1 MLSRLCIRRP
11 ITTIM
16 VTLMVFIAG
25 IVAYSGLNLALMP
38 NVDLPIVLVSATY
51 VGAGPEEIENLV
63 SKPLEDALGTVNNV
77 DTITSMSNSNAA
89 MIMVQFVDGT
99 DIDMAAIDLRDVLDR
114 TKGTL
119 PSDVEEPVIFKI
131 DMNAIPI
138 YMGVTADNLDL
149 NALNT
154 LLDEDILP
162 RLERI
167 EGVASIDLY
176 GGVEKE
182 VRITVDPSK
191 LTGYNL
197 TVSTLSQILAAENMN
212 LPSGSL
218 TQGEMKVPV
227 RTIGQFDSVE
237 EIKDLPIAT
246 PSGAIIHLSD
256 VANVEEVNKDQNY
269 IAYLDGEQ
277 GIMIAVNKQSTANLV
292 KTSEKLQKELNAI
305 TAQYPELHMTIVM
318 DTTDYIK
325 DSISNIT
332 ETAFLSALIAFFVLL
347 AFLKNPVTSGIIAVS
362 IPTSILATFALM
374 YLAGMSLNLIS
385 MGGVAI
391 GIGMLVDNSVVV
403 LDNIY
408 QYYERGYSPK
418 EASEEGAKEV
428 TMAIT
433 ASTLTTVAVFLPI
446 AFVKGSVGQLL
457 QNLSFAITFSLIA
470 SLVVAIT
477 FVPMASALLLQKNRK
492 TKLRKYQKFS
502 AALFLWDKALD
513 RLSQWYEGVIRW
525 ALSHRKTTVLTVLAI
540 FIASLVTVPLTGM
553 DFMQES
559 DEGMASV
566 AITLPN
572 GTSLET
578 TDEVVLEAL
587 YRLQSVPENETVYAI
602 IGADSMSDNSAA
614 ATVYMNLIPK
624 VERSRSTAEVCEE
637 IKTLLGDIP
646 GIELTVSASQ
656 MSMGSTSGSGDV
668 TFNVYGYDSKTLM
681 EVEAEIV
688 DLIGNIDG
696 FTDVEGSTGSTVPE
710 AMVRIDRS
718 KASHY
723 GVTAGSIAG
732 ALNTAISGT
741 TATQYK
747 VDGSELDVVLRYNT
761 DELTYLTDLNNLTVT
776 SAAGV
781 QIPLSSVA
789 SIEISESAT
798 SITRENQKN
807 YVTISANTTD
817 LSGSEAQ
824 ALIDQAMAAYPFP
837 DGCSYAY
844 SGNMEM
850 MMDAF
855 RSLMICMVVAV
866 LLVYMIM
873 ASQFESLRYPFIVMF
888 SMPLAI
894 TGGILGLFITGNTV
908 TMPAMMGFVML
919 VGMVVNNGIV
929 LVDYA
934 NQLMG
939 RGLSC
944 YDALVTAGP
953 RRLRPILMTTLTT
966 ILGMLPM
973 ALSKAEGSEMMQ
985 SLSIGVIFGLSF
997 STVVTLVF
1005 IPVLYLWMNE
1015 RRERRR
1021 SKKASKKEKKT
1032 VKKEKKTTKKEK
1044 KAAKKE
1050 KPDENST
1057 V

>member
-1 MLSRLCIRRP
+1 MLSRLCIRKP

-16 VTLMVFIAG
+16 ITLMVFIAG

-38 NVDLPIVLVSATY
+38 NVDIPVVLVSTTY

-77 DTITSMSNSNAA
+77 DTITSISNSNAA
-89 MIMVQFVDGT
+89 LVMVQFVDGT
-99 DIDMAAIDLRDVLDR
+99 DIDMAAIDLREVLDR
-114 TKGTL
+114 AKSSL
-119 PSDVEEPVIFKI
+119 PSNAEEPVIFKI

-138 YMGVTADNLDL
+138 YLGVTANNLDL
-149 NALNT
+149 NALNN
-154 LLDEDILP
+154 LLEDDILP

-167 EGVASIDLY
+167 EGVASIDLT

-182 VRITVDPSK
+182 VRITVDPTK
-191 LTGYNL
+191 LVGYGLN
-197 TVSTLSQILAAENMN
+197 VNTLSQILAAENMN

-218 TQGEMKVPV
+218 TQGELNVPV
-227 RTIGQFDSVE
+227 RTIGQFSSVE
-237 EIKDLPIAT
+237 EIKDLPIGT
-246 PSGAIIHLSD
+246 PTGAIIHLSD
-256 VANVEEVNKDQNY
+256 VANVVEVDKDQKN
-269 IAYLDGEQ
+269 IAYLDGER
-277 GIMIAVNKQSTANLV
+277 GIMISVNKQSTANLV
-292 KTSEKLQKELNAI
+292 KTSEKIQKELDAI

-318 DTTDYIK
+318 DTSDYIK

-457 QNLSFAITFSLIA
+457 QNLSFAITFSLAA

-477 FVPMASALLLQKNRK
+477 FVPMASALLLQKDKK
-492 TKLRKYQKFS
+492 TKFRKYKKFS
-502 AALFLWDKALD
+502 SALSKWENALE
-513 RLSQWYEGVIRW
+513 RLSQWYERVIRW
-525 ALSHRKTTVLTVLAI
+525 ALSHRKTTVLTVLAV
-540 FIASLVTVPLTGM
+540 FLASLITVPMTGM

-559 DEGMASV
+559 DEGTASV
-566 AITLPN
+566 KISLPN
-572 GTSLET
+572 GTELET

-587 YRLQSVPENETVYAI
+587 YRLQTIPENETVYAI
-602 IGADSMSDNSAA
+602 IGSDSMSDNSAA

-624 VERSRSTAEVCEE
+624 SERSRSTSEVCEE

-656 MSMGSTSGSGDV
+656 SSMGGTSSSDV
-668 TFNVYGYDSKTLM
+668 TFNVYGYDNKTLM
-681 EVEAEIV
+681 DVEDDVVE
-688 DLIGNIDG
+688 LISNIDG
-696 FTDVEGSTGSTVPE
+696 FTDVEGSTGSTIPE
-710 AMVRIDRS
+710 ALVKIDRS

-723 GVTAGSIAG
+723 GVTAGSIAST
-732 ALNTAISGT
+732 LSTAISGT

-761 DELTYLTDLNNLTVT
+761 DDLNYLTDLNNLTVT
-776 SAAGV
+776 SATGT
-781 QIPLSSVA
+781 QIPLSAVA
-789 SIEISESAT
+789 NIEIGESAT

-807 YVTISANTTD
+807 YISISANTPN

-824 ALIDQAMAAYPFP
+824 KLIDQALSTYDFP
-837 DGCSYAY
+837 EGCTYAY

-855 RSLMICMVVAV
+855 RSLMICMIIAV

-894 TGGILGLFITGNTV
+894 TGGILGLFITGHTV
-908 TMPAMMGFVML
+908 TMPALMGFVML

-934 NQLMG
+934 NQLMD

-985 SLSIGVIFGLSF
+985 SLSIGVIFGLAF

-1015 RRERRR
+1015 R
-1021 SKKASKKEKKT
+1021 KENKKT
-1032 VKKEKKTTKKEK
+1032 RKTAKKEK
-1044 KAAKKE
+1044 KALKAHKPAK
-1050 KPDENST
+1050 NIT
-1057 V
+1057 T

>member
-1 MLSRLCIRRP
+1 MFSRLCIRKP
-11 ITTIM
+11 VTTIM

-25 IVAYSGLNLALMP
+25 IVAYSGLNLSLMP
-38 NVDLPIVLVSATY
+38 NVDLPIVLVSTTY

-89 MIMVQFVDGT
+89 MVMVQFVDGT

-114 TKGTL
+114 AKSSL
-119 PSDVEEPVIFKI
+119 PSEANDPVIFKI

-138 YMGVTADNLDL
+138 YMGVTAKNLDL
-149 NALNT
+149 NELNT
-154 LLDEDILP
+154 LLEDDILP

-167 EGVASIDLY
+167 EGVASIDLS

-182 VRITVDPSK
+182 VRVTVDPTK
-191 LTGYNL
+191 LAGYSLN
-197 TVSTLSQILAAENMN
+197 VNTLSQILAAENMN

-218 TQGEMKVPV
+218 SQGEMKVPV
-227 RTIGQFDSVE
+227 RTMGQFTSVE
-237 EIKDLPIAT
+237 EIRDLPIAT
-246 PSGAIIHLSD
+246 PTGAIIHLGD
-256 VANVEEVNKDQNY
+256 VANVEEIDKEQTN

-277 GIMIAVNKQSTANLV
+277 GIMISVNKQSTANLV
-292 KTSEKLQKELNAI
+292 KTSEKLQKELDKI
-305 TAQYPELHMTIVM
+305 TAQYPELNMSIVM
-318 DTTDYIK
+318 DTSDYIK
-325 DSISNIT
+325 DSLSNIT
-332 ETAFLSALIAFFVLL
+332 ETAFLSAIIAFFVLL
-347 AFLKNPVTSGIIAVS
+347 AFLKNPITSGIIAVS

-374 YLAGMSLNLIS
+374 YLAGMSLNIIS

-403 LDNIY
+403 LDSIY
-408 QYYERGYSPK
+408 QYYERGYTPK

-457 QNLSFAITFSLIA
+457 QNLSFAITFSLAA
-470 SLVVAIT
+470 SLIVAIT
-477 FVPMASALLLQKNRK
+477 FVPMASALLLQKDKK
-492 TKLRKYQKFS
+492 TKLRKYKKFS
-502 AALFLWDKALD
+502 SALAIWDNALD
-513 RLSQWYEGVIRW
+513 RLSQWYERVIRW
-525 ALSHRKTTVLTVLAI
+525 ALNHRKTTVLTVLAV
-540 FIASLVTVPLTGM
+540 FLASLITVPMTGM
-553 DFMQES
+553 DFMAES
-559 DEGMASV
+559 DEGTASV
-566 AITLPN
+566 QISLPN
-572 GTSLET
+572 GTALET

-587 YRLQSVPENETVYAI
+587 YRLQTIPENETVYAI
-602 IGADSMSDNSAA
+602 IGSGSMSDDSAK

-624 VERSRSTAEVCEE
+624 GERSRTTAEVCEE

-656 MSMGSTSGSGDV
+656 SSMGGTGTGDV
-668 TFNVYGYDSKTLM
+668 SFNVYGYDNKTLM
-681 EVEAEIV
+681 RVEDDIV
-688 DLIGNIDG
+688 DLLSNIDG

-710 AMVRIDRS
+710 AMVKIDRS

-732 ALNTAISGT
+732 ALSTAISGT
-741 TATQYK
+741 TATKYK
-747 VDGSELDVVLRYNT
+747 VNGSELDVVLRYNT
-761 DELTYLTDLNNLTVT
+761 EELNYLNDLNNLTVT
-776 SAAGV
+776 SAMGA
-781 QIPLSSVA
+781 QIPLSAVA
-789 SIEISESAT
+789 NIEIGESAT

-807 YVTISANTTD
+807 YISVSANTPN

-824 ALIDQAMAAYPFP
+824 TLIDQALAKYDFP
-837 DGCSYAY
+837 EGYSYAY
-844 SGNMEM
+844 AGNMEM

-855 RSLMICMVVAV
+855 RSLMLCMVIAV

-894 TGGILGLFITGNTV
+894 TGGILGLFITGHTV
-908 TMPAMMGFVML
+908 TMPALMGFVML

-944 YDALVTAGP
+944 FDALVTAGP

-985 SLSIGVIFGLSF
+985 SLSIGVIFGLAF

-1015 RRERRR
+1015 RKDN
-1021 SKKASKKEKKT
+1021 KKAKKAAR
-1032 VKKEKKTTKKEK
+1032 KEK
-1044 KAAKKE
+1044 KALKAQ
-1050 KPDENST
+1050 KPPKNIT
-1057 V
+1057 A

>member
-1 MLSRLCIRRP
+1 MLSRLCIRKP
-11 ITTIM
+11 VTTIM
-16 VTLMVFIAG
+16 ITLMVFIAG
-25 IVAYSGLNLALMP
+25 IVAYSGLNLSLMP
-38 NVDLPIVLVSATY
+38 NVDIPVVLVSTSY

-77 DTITSMSNSNAA
+77 DTITSISNSNAA
-89 MIMVQFVDGT
+89 LVMVQFVDGT

-114 TKGTL
+114 AKSSL
-119 PSDVEEPVIFKI
+119 PSNADDPVIFKI

-149 NALNT
+149 NALNN
-154 LLDEDILP
+154 LLEDDILP

-167 EGVASIDLY
+167 EGVASIDLS
-176 GGVEKE
+176 GGIEKE
-182 VRITVDPSK
+182 VRITVDPTK
-191 LTGYNL
+191 LTGYGLN
-197 TVSTLSQILAAENMN
+197 VNTLSQILAAENMN

-218 TQGEMKVPV
+218 TQGELKVPV
-227 RTIGQFDSVE
+227 RTMGQFTSVE

-246 PSGAIIHLSD
+246 PTGAIIRLTD
-256 VANVEEVNKDQNY
+256 VANVEEVNKDQSN
-269 IAYLDGEQ
+269 IAYLDGER
-277 GIMIAVNKQSTANLV
+277 GIMISVNKQSTANLV
-292 KTSEKLQKELNAI
+292 KTSEKLQKELDAI
-305 TAQYPELHMTIVM
+305 TAQYPELHMSIVM
-318 DTTDYIK
+318 DTSDYIK
-325 DSISNIT
+325 DSLTNIT

-347 AFLKNPVTSGIIAVS
+347 AFLKNPITSAIIAIS

-403 LDNIY
+403 LDSIY
-408 QYYERGYSPK
+408 QYYERGYTPK
-418 EASEEGAKEV
+418 EASEVGAKEV

-457 QNLSFAITFSLIA
+457 QNLSFAITFSLAA

-477 FVPMASALLLQKNRK
+477 FVPMASALLLQKDKK
-492 TKLRKYQKFS
+492 TKLRKYKKFS
-502 AALFLWDKALD
+502 SALTLWDNALD
-513 RLSQWYEGVIRW
+513 RLAQWYERVIRW

-540 FIASLVTVPLTGM
+540 FVASLITVPMTGM

-559 DEGMASV
+559 DEGTASV
-566 AITLPN
+566 KISLPN
-572 GTSLET
+572 GTKLET
-578 TDEVVLEAL
+578 TDEVALEAM
-587 YRLQSVPENETVYAI
+587 YRLKTIPENETVYAI
-602 IGADSMSDNSAA
+602 IGADSMSNNSAK

-624 VERSRSTAEVCEE
+624 SERSRTTAEVCEE

-646 GIELTVSASQ
+646 GIELSVSASQ
-656 MSMGSTSGSGDV
+656 SSMGNTGGGDV
-668 TFNVYGYDSKTLM
+668 TFNVYGYNNETLM
-681 EVEAEIV
+681 GVEDDIV
-688 DLIGNIDG
+688 DIISNIDG
-696 FTDVEGSTGSTVPE
+696 FTDVEGSTGNTVPE
-710 AMVRIDRS
+710 AMVKIDRS

-723 GVTAGSIAG
+723 GVTAGSIAS
-732 ALNTAISGT
+732 ALSTAISGT
-741 TATQYK
+741 TATEYK

-761 DELTYLTDLNNLTVT
+761 DELNYLTDLNNLTVT
-776 SAAGV
+776 SATGV
-781 QIPLSSVA
+781 QIPLSAVA
-789 SIEISESAT
+789 NIEIGESAT

-807 YVTISANTTD
+807 YISISANTPD

-824 ALIDQAMAAYPFP
+824 KLIDQALADYNFP
-837 DGCSYAY
+837 EGCTYSY

-855 RSLMICMVVAV
+855 RSLMICMVIAV

-894 TGGILGLFITGNTV
+894 TGGILGLFITNHTV
-908 TMPAMMGFVML
+908 TMPALMGFVML

-985 SLSIGVIFGLSF
+985 SLSIGVIFGLAF
-997 STVVTLVF
+997 STIITLVF

-1015 RRERRR
+1015 RKDRRIQKKEAR
-1021 SKKASKKEKKT
+1021 KEKKASK
-1032 VKKEKKTTKKEK
+1032 
-1044 KAAKKE
+1044 AKKDP
-1050 KPDENST
+1050 KANKNVT
-1057 V
+1057 A

>member
-1 MLSRLCIRRP
+1 MLSRLCIRKP

-38 NVDLPIVLVSATY
+38 NVDIPVVLVSTTY

-77 DTITSMSNSNAA
+77 DTITSISNSNAA
-89 MIMVQFVDGT
+89 LVMVQFVDGT
-99 DIDMAAIDLRDVLDR
+99 DIDMAAIDLREVLDR
-114 TKGTL
+114 AKSSL
-119 PSDVEEPVIFKI
+119 PSNAEEPVIFKI

-138 YMGVTADNLDL
+138 YLGVTANNLDL
-149 NALNT
+149 NALNN
-154 LLDEDILP
+154 LLEDDILP

-167 EGVASIDLY
+167 EGVASIDLT

-182 VRITVDPSK
+182 VRITVDPTK
-191 LTGYNL
+191 LVGYGLN
-197 TVSTLSQILAAENMN
+197 VSTLSQILAAENMN

-218 TQGEMKVPV
+218 TQGELSVPV
-227 RTIGQFDSVE
+227 RTIGQFSSVE
-237 EIKDLPIAT
+237 EIKDLPIGT
-246 PSGAIIHLSD
+246 PTGAIIHLSD
-256 VANVEEVNKDQNY
+256 VANVVEVDKDQKN
-269 IAYLDGEQ
+269 IAYLDGER
-277 GIMIAVNKQSTANLV
+277 GIMISVNKQSTANLV
-292 KTSEKLQKELNAI
+292 KTSEKLQKELDAI
-305 TAQYPELHMTIVM
+305 TAQYPELHMSIVM
-318 DTTDYIK
+318 DTSDYIK

-332 ETAFLSALIAFFVLL
+332 ETAFLSAFIAFFVLL
-347 AFLKNPVTSGIIAVS
+347 AFLKNPITSAIIAVS

-418 EASEEGAKEV
+418 EASEVGAKEV

-457 QNLSFAITFSLIA
+457 QNLSFAITFSLAA

-477 FVPMASALLLQKNRK
+477 FVPMASALLLQKDKK
-492 TKLRKYQKFS
+492 TKLRKYKKFS
-502 AALFLWDKALD
+502 SALSKWENAFD
-513 RLSQWYEGVIRW
+513 RLSQWYERVIRW
-525 ALSHRKTTVLTVLAI
+525 ALSHRKTTVLTVLAV
-540 FIASLVTVPLTGM
+540 FVASLITVPMTGM

-559 DEGMASV
+559 DEGTASV
-566 AITLPN
+566 KISLPN
-572 GTSLET
+572 GTELET

-587 YRLQSVPENETVYAI
+587 YRLQTIPENETVYAI
-602 IGADSMSDNSAA
+602 IGSDSMSDNSAA

-624 VERSRSTAEVCEE
+624 SERSRSTSEVCEE

-656 MSMGSTSGSGDV
+656 SSMGSTSSSDV
-668 TFNVYGYDSKTLM
+668 TFNVYGYDNKTLM
-681 EVEAEIV
+681 GVEDDIV
-688 DLIGNIDG
+688 ELISNIDG
-696 FTDVEGSTGSTVPE
+696 FTDVEGSTGSTIPE
-710 AMVRIDRS
+710 ALVKIDRS

-723 GVTAGSIAG
+723 GVTAGSIAST
-732 ALNTAISGT
+732 LSTAISGT

-761 DELTYLTDLNNLTVT
+761 DELNYLTDLNNLTVT
-776 SAAGV
+776 TSTGT
-781 QIPLSSVA
+781 QIPLSAVA
-789 SIEISESAT
+789 NIEIGESAT

-807 YVTISANTTD
+807 YISISANTPN

-824 ALIDQAMAAYPFP
+824 KLIDQALSTYNFP
-837 DGCSYAY
+837 EGYTYAY

-855 RSLMICMVVAV
+855 RSLMICMIVAV

-894 TGGILGLFITGNTV
+894 TGGILGLFITGHTI
-908 TMPAMMGFVML
+908 TMPALMGFVML

-934 NQLMG
+934 NQLMD

-985 SLSIGVIFGLSF
+985 SLSIGVIFGLAF

-1015 RRERRR
+1015 RKEN
-1021 SKKASKKEKKT
+1021 KKRKKEAR
-1032 VKKEKKTTKKEK
+1032 KEK
-1044 KAAKKE
+1044 KALKPHKPAK
-1050 KPDENST
+1050 NIT
-1057 V
+1057 T